1 MFKRLFFIFFVFL
14 VIYLVRE
21 NNSNISQVLKTIE
34 DKTVELDNQYRDY
47 HINYDNLTTNN
58 ILDELSFLEDLD
70 DIKIVVITEVA
81 NELIEY
87 NINSNSLKKELG
99 EFFNYCIS
107 KLEDKYLDDEIV
119 KAYSNGIKVQKLI
132 ITMSKVLAN
141 NYLQYNKDLKYEIK

>member
-1 MFKRLFFIFFVFL
+1 MFKKIIFIFFVFL

-21 NNSNISQVLKTIE
+21 NNSNILQVLKTIE

-58 ILDELSFLEDLD
+58 ILDELSFLEGLD
-70 DIKIVVITEVA
+70 DIKIVVITELA
-81 NELIEY
+81 NESIEY
-87 NINSNSLKKELG
+87 NINSKNLKKELG

-119 KAYSNGIKVQKLI
+119 KAYSSGIRVQKLI

-141 NYLQYNKDLKYEIK
+141 NYLQYNKDLKYEIR

>member
-119 KAYSNGIKVQKLI
+119 KAYSNGIRVQKLI